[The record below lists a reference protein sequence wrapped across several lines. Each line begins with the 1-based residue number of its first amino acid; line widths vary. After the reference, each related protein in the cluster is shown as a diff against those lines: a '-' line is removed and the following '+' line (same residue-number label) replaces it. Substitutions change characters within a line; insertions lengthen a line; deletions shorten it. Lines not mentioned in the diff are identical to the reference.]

1 MQEYNPDEIEQ
12 KWQQYWKKNNT
23 FSTDEDEEKEKFYS
37 LIEFPYPS
45 GSGLHVGHPRPFTG
59 MDVISRKRRMEGE
72 NVLFPIGF
80 DSFGLPTE
88 NYAIKVGRP
97 PQEITDENIANFKR
111 QLKLLGF
118 SFDWSR
124 EVNTSDPEYYKWT
137 QWIFLQLHKHGLAYK
152 KNEPINWCP
161 DCSIGLS
168 NEEVIDGKC
177 ERCDGKV
184 EKRDVEQWMLS
195 ITDYA
200 DDLIDGLENVDYI
213 EQAKTQQ
220 KNWIG
225 KSEGARINF
234 PVAGLNYDLEV
245 FTTRPDTIFGAT
257 YMVVAP
263 EHELLDDL
271 RNKIKNWDEV
281 SGYVQEAKTKSDL
294 ERTDLQDKKTGKKLI
309 GLEAVNPVS
318 GESIPIF
325 VADYVLN
332 DTGTGAIM
340 AVPAHDERDYEFAK
354 KFDIDIKEVVKP
366 VNANSEDTEG
376 KVFSDEGVNINSDF
390 LDGLDTEE
398 AQEKIVDWLEENNLG
413 QADVNYQLND
423 WVFSRQRYW
432 GEPIPLVHC
441 DNCKQEEQNVLI
453 IHGFESDGDSNW
465 FPWLEEQ
472 LKAEDF
478 GEIYRPSI
486 SANESPDIE
495 TWLEELKPYIE
506 ELDENDVIIGHSL
519 GARAALYLLEE
530 TEQEISHFYSVAG
543 AIGKMSKRDWQDLED
558 KWPDSDIEALKDF
571 ESRAI
576 NWEKIND
583 LVYSKNSI
591 LSEDDPFID
600 EEMYNLP
607 EGWHFRV
614 WSGHGHFLQKKN
626 EDLFEEIKQ
635 AKNDGW
641 VPLPEEEL
649 PLELPELEDYE
660 PSDEPGESPLSKVQ
674 DWIQT
679 GCPRCGSDARRET
692 DVMPN
697 WAGSSWYFLRY
708 TDPKN
713 DQEFASN
720 EAMEN
725 WMSVDWYNGGMEHTT
740 LHLLYSRFWN
750 QFLYDAGYVPTKE
763 PYQKRTSHGM
773 ILAEG
778 GEKMSKSKGN
788 VVNPDEVVEEY
799 GADAVRTYI
808 MFMGPFDQDAEWS
821 EDGLKGVRRFL
832 NRVWR
837 LQEKISDEIA
847 EEDEQIANKEV
858 HRAVK
863 KATEDI
869 EEMGF
874 NTAIAQM
881 MECVNALNKLD
892 GIYESHYEKLVK
904 ILSPFAP
911 HMCEE
916 LNQKVLGNE
925 PSVTF
930 SEWPDYNE
938 DYLQEDTIEIAVQI
952 NGNVRDE
959 VEIPADAGEDQVRE
973 IVMNREQVKK
983 YTEGEEIKKFIYV
996 EGNLVSIA
1004 V

>member
-1 MQEYNPDEIEQ
+1 MNKHKPDEIEP
-12 KWQQYWKKNNT
+12 KWQQYWEENDT
-23 FSTDEDEEKEKFYS
+23 FSTEEDTDKEKFYS

-111 QLKLLGF
+111 QLKSLGF

-124 EVNTSDPEYYKWT
+124 EVNTSDPDYYKWT
-137 QWIFLQLHKHGLAYK
+137 QWIFLQLYKHGLAYK

-161 DCSIGLS
+161 DCSIGLA

-184 EKRDVEQWMLS
+184 EKRDVKQWMLS

-200 DDLIDGLENVDYI
+200 EDLLDGLDEVDYI

-220 KNWIG
+220 RNWIG

-234 PVAGLNYDLEV
+234 PIAGLNYDLEV

-271 RNKIKNWDEV
+271 QDKIKNWSEV
-281 SGYVQEAKTKSDL
+281 KDYIDEAKTKSDL
-294 ERTDLQDKKTGKKLI
+294 EREELQDEKTGKKLVGI
-309 GLEAVNPVS
+309 EAVNPAS
-318 GESIPIF
+318 GEPIPIY

-354 KFDIDIKEVVKP
+354 KFNIDIREVVKP
-366 VNANSEDTEG
+366 VSENSEDAES

-390 LDGLDTEE
+390 LNGLKTQQ
-398 AQEKIVDWLEENNLG
+398 AQEKMVQWLEENNLG

-441 DNCKQEEQNVLI
+441 ENCKQEDQDVLI
-453 IHGFESDGDSNW
+453 IHGFEADGDSNW
-465 FPWLEEQ
+465 FPWLEEKLQ
-472 LKAEDF
+472 TEGF

-495 TWLEELKPYIE
+495 TWMKELKPYVE
-506 ELDENDVIIGHSL
+506 KLDENDVVIGHSL

-543 AIGKMSKRDWQDLED
+543 AIGEMSDRDWQDLEEQ
-558 KWPDSDIEALKDF
+558 WSDSDIEALKKF

-576 NWEKIND
+576 NWKKIDD
-583 LVYSKNSI
+583 LVYSKNAI

-600 EEMYNLP
+600 QEMYDLP
-607 EGWHFRV
+607 RGWHFRV
-614 WSGHGHFLQKKN
+614 WSGHGHFLQEKN
-626 EDLFEEIKQ
+626 EDLFEEVRQ
-635 AKNDGW
+635 AKNNGW
-641 VPLPEEEL
+641 VPLPKEEL

-660 PSDEPGESPLSKVQ
+660 PSDKPGESPLSKVQ
-674 DWIQT
+674 DWVQT
-679 GCPRCGSDARRET
+679 ECPRCGSEAERET

-713 DQEFASN
+713 NQEFASS
-720 EAMEN
+720 EAMN
-725 WMSVDWYNGGMEHTT
+725 YWTPVDWYNGGMEHTT

-750 QFLYDAGYVPTKE
+750 QFLYDAGHVPTKE

-832 NRVWR
+832 DRVWR
-837 LQEKISDEIA
+837 LQDKISEGLS
-847 EEDEQIANKEV
+847 EEDEQTANKEV
-858 HRAVK
+858 HRTVK

-892 GIYESHYEKLVK
+892 GIYQRHYEKLVK

-911 HMCEE
+911 HMCEQ
-916 LNQKVLGNE
+916 LNQEVLNNE

-930 SEWPDYNE
+930 SEWPEYKE
-938 DYLQEDTIEIAVQI
+938 DYLHKDTIEIAVQI
-952 NGNVRDE
+952 NGNVRNE
-959 VEIPADAGEDQVRE
+959 VEIPADADEDQVRE
-973 IVMNREQVKK
+973 IVMKRKQVQEYVESK
-983 YTEGEEIKKFIYV
+983 EIKKFIYV
-996 EGNLVSIA
+996 EGNLVSI
-1004 V
+1004 VV